1 MEEHAEAVVRP
12 GELTAGKLGVAEEA
26 LRVLMRPEEGAAEPL
41 VLIPCVQER
50 FELLVRLSKRHQL
63 HFAMVQTAEVEG
75 SIVLGRGEEGVAAEL
90 PAEAE

>member
-50 FELLVRLSKRHQL
+50 FELLVRLSKRPQFHSVV
-63 HFAMVQTAEVEG
+63 AQTVEAEG
-75 SIVLGRGEEGVAAEL
+75 SIVLGREEEGVAAEL